1 MKYLI
6 EMVLV
11 LTFMWSFLFFSIMK
25 SDPAKFIYY
34 EF

>member
-1 MKYLI
+1 MKYFI
-6 EMVLV
+6 EMM
-11 LTFMWSFLFFSIMK
+11 LTLILMGSFLIFSIMK

>member
-6 EMVLV
+6 EMILV
-11 LTFMWSFLFFSIMK
+11 LTFMWSFLIFSIMK

>member
-11 LTFMWSFLFFSIMK
+11 LIFMWSFLIFSIMQ

>member
-1 MKYLI
+1 MKYLV
-6 EMVLV
+6 EMA
-11 LTFMWSFLFFSIMK
+11 LTLIFMGSFLIFSIMK

>member
-1 MKYLI
+1 MKYLT
-6 EMVLV
+6 EMTLA
-11 LTFMWSFLFFSIMK
+11 LIFMWSFLIFSIMK